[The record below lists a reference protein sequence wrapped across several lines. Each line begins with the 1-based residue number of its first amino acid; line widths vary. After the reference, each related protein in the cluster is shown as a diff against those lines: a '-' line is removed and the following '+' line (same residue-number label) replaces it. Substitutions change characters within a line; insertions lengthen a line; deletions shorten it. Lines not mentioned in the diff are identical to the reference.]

1 MYNKNLLTLQYSIK
15 KTQLA
20 QTRRVMAKDNIE
32 FLALKSGFFSDF
44 LHNTD
49 KMTLISVSEGGTYW
63 HHSKRILK

>member
-32 FLALKSGFFSDF
+32 FLALKSGFFP
-44 LHNTD
+44 
-49 KMTLISVSEGGTYW
+49 ISCT
-63 HHSKRILK
+63 ILTR